1 MFPHSGE
8 ELRQQCRSH
17 GEKTEVQAQAR
28 QRQRRSRGGRSGG
41 ASAAESCG
49 RPPRWTE
56 VLRVLKDGEGGDE
69 DQEDDDFFG
78 LGAIV
83 EVGCMHGHTGSRRN
97 WRLEC
102 KASGWQG
109 KVRPDCRPT
118 SCEAPD
124 DMFGVWV
131 FQQGFNDTLSL
142 VCSDGYSSEG
152 GSRVLFCNETPW
164 ARERLAGCVPG
175 TGSARRFRSGLKAGA
190 LFGLLGRLTWHCHGR
205 RGRRRNV
212 LARAAAVVGGQERG
226 RQPGSSGCPQP
237 AVQPARGQ
245 RGLQG

>member
-190 LFGLLGRLTWHCHGR
+190 LFGLLGT
-205 RGRRRNV
+205 
-212 LARAAAVVGGQERG
+212 ATAAVVVVATFWREPPPLLAGRKGADSQE
-226 RQPGSSGCPQP
+226 
-237 AVQPARGQ
+237 A
-245 RGLQG
+245 QGALNQQSNPLVDREASRDDME